1 MYFTTHKKVKYLL
14 YDADI
19 PRSTTQLQILVPPLS
34 GGRTYHFPSLSLHSE
49 ALRGVRWEW
58 QAVSHEGAAPRGQGL
73 KSDPVT
79 MLGLLDLELL
89 PEKSQ
94 GTCRERQHGEGWIS
108 TPVYLQCLLLRA
120 GPQRHRSRLV
130 SLLYT

>member
-1 MYFTTHKKVKYLL
+1 MYFITHKKVKYLL
-14 YDADI
+14 FDVGI
-19 PRSTTQLQILVPPLS
+19 PCSTTWLQILVPPLS
-34 GGRTYHFPSLSLHSE
+34 GGRTYHFLSLSLLSE

-58 QAVSHEGAAPRGQGL
+58 QAVSHEGAAPKGQGL

-79 MLGLLDLELL
+79 MLGLLDLL

-108 TPVYLQCLLLRA
+108 IPVYLQCLLLRA
-120 GPQRHRSRLV
+120 GPQRHRSGLV